1 MPWNEHFL
9 LQNNGNRSKPVPRK
23 FFRIKI
29 CSQPYLESSLEQR
42 GRRFQERKTTL
53 RGRADRGSQANREE
67 KTQQQLKEGKS
78 EEGRKDL

>member
-1 MPWNEHFL
+1 M
-9 LQNNGNRSKPVPRK
+9 K
-23 FFRIKI
+23 FR
-29 CSQPYLESSLEQR
+29 SQPYLESSLEQR
-42 GRRFQERKTTL
+42 KRRFQGRKTTL